1 MITHSSK
8 ETIGNKKSSGVGGF
22 VCRCVCVWGGEEVGK
37 LEKEGAGNLGGY
49 S

>member
-1 MITHSSK
+1 M
-8 ETIGNKKSSGVGGF
+8 
-22 VCRCVCVWGGEEVGK
+22 CRCVCVCGGGGGEVGEEVGK